1 MSRNATQ
8 KWEFFRAVR
17 DGDTA
22 TVRRMLY
29 DNNRLLNIVSDD
41 DMRPLFIAAENGNL
55 EMVRFLI
62 EAGADINIQDED
74 GWAPLSGATSRGH
87 IEVVRLLIDA
97 GAEVN
102 IQEGRG
108 DTSVNIAAKNGY
120 IQIVRLLIGAGAD
133 LNIEHDGGWPPLTGA
148 ASNGHLQVVQLL
160 INAGANINPE
170 GDDHSPFF
178 AAVSNNRVEIARL
191 LLENG
196 ADINKKVNIFGIRP
210 LTALSMAMTNQ
221 RAMEMRG
228 MTDDIAKANEIIN
241 MIRNHI
247 LFKDAKQAIL
257 IAEEKDI
264 TRDESFLVFKEF
276 VKRDMEDAGDSNFD
290 VDNKNIHT
298 KLKNYFKTVEAQR
311 APSSRIAVV
320 AARQR
325 AAERAAE
332 RAERASSSTTG
343 GSRSRTKSGKRK
355 SKRSQRRPP
364 NAVCTRAQK
373 LGIRLTVK
381 RNNKRVYKSEEVLRT
396 QIKNAINRQN
406 RKK

>member
-1 MSRNATQ
+1 MSRNAQ
-8 KWEFFRAVR
+8 KREFFRAVR

-22 TVRRMLY
+22 TVRRMVY
-29 DNNRLLNIVSDD
+29 DNNHLVNIVSDD

-55 EMVRFLI
+55 EMVRLML
-62 EAGADINIQDED
+62 EKGADINIQDEE
-74 GWAPLSGATSRGH
+74 GWAPLLGATSRGH

-133 LNIEHDGGWPPLTGA
+133 LNIEHSGGWPPLTGA

-170 GDDHSPFF
+170 GDNHSPFF
-178 AAVSNNRVEIARL
+178 VAASNNRVEIARL

-196 ADINKKVNIFGIRP
+196 ADINKKVNIFGMRP

-221 RAMEMRG
+221 RGMERRG
-228 MTDDIAKANEIIN
+228 MTDDIAKAREIIN

-290 VDNKNIHT
+290 VDNTRTHT

-325 AAERAAE
+325 AAERAE
-332 RAERASSSTTG
+332 NTMDVDG

-396 QIKNAINRQN
+396 QIKNAVNRQN